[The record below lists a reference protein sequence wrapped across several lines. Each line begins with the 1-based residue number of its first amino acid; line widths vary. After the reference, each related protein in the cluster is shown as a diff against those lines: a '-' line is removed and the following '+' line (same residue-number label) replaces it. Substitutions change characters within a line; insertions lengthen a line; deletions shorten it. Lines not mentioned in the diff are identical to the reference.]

1 MSNVRYAVMVNSWIL
16 GAVLGLATTQLAVMA
31 TTIYLHRGLAH
42 KSLTMDK
49 RVALL
54 FRIIIWITTGIR
66 PREWVAVHRKHHAFT
81 DEEPDPHSPVIKG
94 FWKIQ
99 LANAYYYRREASRR
113 ETVEKY
119 AKDLLGNK
127 LDEKLLDRSFL
138 GLGIGIGILYLIGG
152 WEVALIGSLVHIV
165 SYLGI
170 SAAVNAIGHTY
181 GKRPYRNLATNN
193 NWLAFISFG
202 EGLHNNH
209 HAAPTAAR
217 LSFTTREFDPAW
229 TIIRI
234 LVKAKLATVRHSKPI
249 FSTRTGQASN
259 LIKEASI

>member
-1 MSNVRYAVMVNSWIL
+1 VNSWIL
-16 GAVLGLATTQLAVMA
+16 GVILGLATTQLAVMA

-49 RVALL
+49 RLALV
-54 FRIIIWITTGIR
+54 FRLVIWITTGIR

-81 DEEPDPHSPVIKG
+81 DEDPDPHSPWVLG
-94 FWKIQ
+94 FWKVQ
-99 LANAYYYRREASRR
+99 LGNVIYYRREANRR
-113 ETVEKY
+113 ATVDKY
-119 AKDLLGNK
+119 AKDLVGDK
-127 LDEKLLDRSFL
+127 LDEKLLDRSLL
-138 GLGIGIGILYLIGG
+138 GLGIGIAILYLIGG
-152 WEVALIGSLVHIV
+152 WEVALVGSLVHVV

-193 NWLAFISFG
+193 NWLALISFG

-217 LSFTTREFDPAW
+217 LSFGRREFDPAW
-229 TIIRI
+229 AVIKV
-234 LVKAKLATVRHSKPI
+234 LVKTKLATVRHSKPV
-249 FSTRTGQASN
+249 FSTKSGQPNAATEGAT
-259 LIKEASI
+259 LA

>member
-1 MSNVRYAVMVNSWIL
+1 MVVNSWTL
-16 GAVLGLATTQLAVMA
+16 GVILGLATTQLAVMA

-49 RVALL
+49 RVALV
-54 FRIIIWITTGIR
+54 FRLIIWITTGIR

-81 DEEPDPHSPVIKG
+81 DEEPDPHSPFILG
-94 FWKIQ
+94 FWKVQ
-99 LANAYYYRREASRR
+99 LANAYYYRREANRR
-113 ETVEKY
+113 ETVNKY

-127 LDEKLLDRSFL
+127 LDEKLLDRSLL
-138 GLGIGIGILYLIGG
+138 GLGIGVAILYLIGG
-152 WEVALIGSLVHIV
+152 WEVALVGSLVHVV

-181 GKRPYRNLATNN
+181 GKRPYQNLATNN

-217 LSFTTREFDPAW
+217 LSFARREYDPAW
-229 TIIRI
+229 TVIKL
-234 LVKAKLATVRHSKPI
+234 LVMTKLATVRHAKPI
-249 FSTRTGQASN
+249 FSTKTGRPSG
-259 LIKEASI
+259 LINEVSL